1 MAQKNDESS
10 MMTSLQELLNFE
22 DKRLRDEEAQKEA
35 KAKAELEAKRLRELA
50 EKEAEARRLEE
61 EKEARRL
68 EELRKKEEAARLEAI
83 RIGEVEKARAEAE
96 HRARFETMT
105 AQQAHEAN
113 LAALNQDK
121 HKKRLQIIVGVVV
134 GILLVGGV
142 GTGIAIKQNQEQAAR
157 EKAAQVAAAKDAE
170 ERLRRLQAAFDMANR
185 KELELQASLA
195 NAKDEATR
203 AKLQAE
209 LEAQKKVTASARG
222 AIRGGGDK
230 PAKKSNCSPG
240 DPLCD

>member
-22 DKRLRDEEAQKEA
+22 DKRLREEEAQKEA
-35 KAKAELEAKRLRELA
+35 KARAELEARRL
-50 EKEAEARRLEE
+50 ARRIEE

-68 EELRKKEEAARLEAI
+68 DELRKREDAARLDAI
-83 RIGEVEKARAEAE
+83 RIGEVEKARAEAD
-96 HRARFETMT
+96 HRARIETMT
-105 AQQAHEAN
+105 AQQAHEAT
-113 LAALNQDK
+113 LAALTHDK

-134 GILLVGGV
+134 AILLIGGV
-142 GTGIAIKQNQEQAAR
+142 GGGILFKQHQDETAKRAAILE
-157 EKAAQVAAAKDAE
+157 AQRKESEDRV
-170 ERLRRLQAAFDMANR
+170 RRLQSEIEMNNR
-185 KELELQASLA
+185 KEQELQASLA

-209 LEAQKKVTASARG
+209 LEAQKKVTANVRG
-222 AIRGGGDK
+222 AMGKSPGDAPK
-230 PAKKSNCSPG
+230 KKSSNCTPG